1 MESEGVS
8 LNTQM
13 SAQEIAKLQM
23 QVDTYNKSLAVNG
36 RTTSQ
41 SLGKDDFL
49 KLLITQMQNQ
59 DPTDPMDNTE
69 FIAQMAEFS
78 TLEQMTNMNSNFEQL
93 NQMLTSNQAIGTIG
107 RVVDVDLD
115 LGGTMTRGV
124 VEAVTYGNC
133 PQVKVGNMYYDLN
146 KIAAVYGE

>member
-1 MESEGVS
+1 MADSVN

-23 QVDTYNKSLAVNG
+23 EVDTFNKSLVVDG
-36 RTTSQ
+36 KTTSQ

-49 KLLITQMQNQ
+49 KLLIVQMQNQ

-78 TLEQMTNMNSNFEQL
+78 TLEQMTNMNSNFDKL
-93 NQMLTSNQAIGTIG
+93 SSVLTSNSALGTIG
-107 RVVDVDLD
+107 KTVQID
-115 LGGTMTRGV
+115 LGEPTTQGV
-124 VEAVTYGNC
+124 VQGITYGNN
-133 PQVKVGNMYYDLN
+133 PQVRVGNMYYDLN
-146 KIAAVYGE
+146 KITAVYGN

>member
-1 MESEGVS
+1 
-8 LNTQM
+8 M
-13 SAQEIAKLQM
+13 SAQEMAKLQM
-23 QVDTYNKSLAVNG
+23 DVDTYNKKLAVNG

-49 KLLITQMQNQ
+49 KLLIVQMQNQ

-78 TLEQMTNMNSNFEQL
+78 TLEQMTNMNSNFENL
-93 NQMLTSNQAIGTIG
+93 NSMLTSNNAMGTIG
-107 RVVDVDLD
+107 KKVDIN
-115 LGGTMTRGV
+115 LGDATTSGV
-124 VEAVTYGNC
+124 VQAVTYGNA

-146 KIAAVYGE
+146 KISAVYGN

>member
-1 MESEGVS
+1 MESNVS

-13 SAQEIAKLQM
+13 SAQEKAQLQM
-23 QVDTYNKSLAVNG
+23 TVDTYNKSLAVNG
-36 RTTSQ
+36 RTVSQ

-78 TLEQMTNMNSNFEQL
+78 TLEQMTNMNANFEQL
-93 NQMLTSNQAIGTIG
+93 NTMLTSNNAMGTIG
-107 RVVDVDLD
+107 RTVEID
-115 LGGTMTRGV
+115 LGDTTTSGV
-124 VEAVTYGNC
+124 VQAVTYGNH

>member
-1 MESEGVS
+1 MADSVN

-23 QVDTYNKSLAVNG
+23 EVDTFNKSLVVDG
-36 RTTSQ
+36 KTISQ

-49 KLLITQMQNQ
+49 KLLIVQMQNQ

-78 TLEQMTNMNSNFEQL
+78 TLEQMTNMNSNFDKL
-93 NQMLTSNQAIGTIG
+93 SSVLTSNSALGTIG
-107 RVVDVDLD
+107 KTVQID
-115 LGGTMTRGV
+115 LGEATTQGV
-124 VEAVTYGNC
+124 VQGITYGNN
-133 PQVKVGNMYYDLN
+133 PQVRVGNMYYDLN
-146 KIAAVYGE
+146 KITAVYGN

>member
-1 MESEGVS
+1 MESECVS

-59 DPTDPMDNTE
+59 DPTNPMDNTE

-107 RVVDVDLD
+107 RVVDVDL
-115 LGGTMTRGV
+115 GGTTTSGV
-124 VEAVTYGNC
+124 VEAVTYGNN
-133 PQVKVGNMYYDLN
+133 PQVKIGNVYYDLN

>member
-1 MESEGVS
+1 MESVS

-13 SAQEIAKLQM
+13 SAQEKAKLQM
-23 QVDTYNKSLAVNG
+23 TVDTYNKSLAVNG

-78 TLEQMTNMNSNFEQL
+78 TLEQMTNMNANFEQL
-93 NQMLTSNQAIGTIG
+93 NTMLTSNNAMGTIG
-107 RVVDVDLD
+107 RTVEID
-115 LGGTMTRGV
+115 LGDTTTSGV
-124 VEAVTYGNC
+124 VQAVTYGEN
-133 PQVKVGNMYYDLN
+133 PQVKVGNMYYDLK

>member
-1 MESEGVS
+1 MADSVN

-23 QVDTYNKSLAVNG
+23 EVDTFNKSLVVDG
-36 RTTSQ
+36 KTTSQ

-49 KLLITQMQNQ
+49 KLLIVQMQNQ

-78 TLEQMTNMNSNFEQL
+78 TLEQMTNMNSNFDKL
-93 NQMLTSNQAIGTIG
+93 SSVLTSNSALGTIG
-107 RVVDVDLD
+107 KTVQID
-115 LGGTMTRGV
+115 LGDTTTAGV
-124 VEAVTYGNC
+124 VQAVTYGNN
-133 PQVKVGNMYYDLN
+133 PQVRVGNMYYDLN
-146 KIAAVYGE
+146 KITAVYGN

>member
-1 MESEGVS
+1 MAESVN
-8 LNTQM
+8 LNTKM
-13 SAQEIAKLQM
+13 SAQEMAKLQM
-23 QVDTYNKSLAVNG
+23 DVDTYNKSLAVNG

-49 KLLITQMQNQ
+49 KLLIVQMQNQ

-78 TLEQMTNMNSNFEQL
+78 TLEQMTNMNSNFENL
-93 NQMLTSNQAIGTIG
+93 NSMLTSNNAMGTIG
-107 RVVDVDLD
+107 KKVDIN
-115 LGGTMTRGV
+115 LGDATTSGV
-124 VEAVTYGNC
+124 VQAVTYGNA

-146 KIAAVYGE
+146 KISAVYGN

>member
-1 MESEGVS
+1 MADSVN

-23 QVDTYNKSLAVNG
+23 EVDTFNKSLVVDG
-36 RTTSQ
+36 KTTSQ

-49 KLLITQMQNQ
+49 KLLIVQMQNQ

-78 TLEQMTNMNSNFEQL
+78 TLEQMTNMNSNFDKL
-93 NQMLTSNQAIGTIG
+93 SSVLTSNSALGTIG
-107 RVVDVDLD
+107 KTVQID
-115 LGGTMTRGV
+115 LGDTTTQGV
-124 VEAVTYGNC
+124 VQAVTYGNN
-133 PQVKVGNMYYDLN
+133 PQVRVGNMYYDLN
-146 KIAAVYGE
+146 KITAVYGN

>member
-1 MESEGVS
+1 MEEGVS

-93 NQMLTSNQAIGTIG
+93 NHMLTSNQAIGTIG
-107 RVVDVDLD
+107 KVVDLD
-115 LGGTMTRGV
+115 LGGTTTRGV

>member
-1 MESEGVS
+1 
-8 LNTQM
+8 M
-13 SAQEIAKLQM
+13 SAQEMAKLQM
-23 QVDTYNKSLAVNG
+23 DVDTYNKSLAVNG

-49 KLLITQMQNQ
+49 KLLIVQMQNQ

-78 TLEQMTNMNSNFEQL
+78 TLEQMTNMNSNFENL
-93 NQMLTSNQAIGTIG
+93 NSMLTSNNAMGTIG
-107 RVVDVDLD
+107 KKVDIN
-115 LGGTMTRGV
+115 LGDATTSGV
-124 VEAVTYGNC
+124 VQAVTYGNA

-146 KIAAVYGE
+146 KISAVYGN

>member
-1 MESEGVS
+1 MEEGVS

-107 RVVDVDLD
+107 KVVDID
-115 LGGTMTRGV
+115 LGASMTSGV
-124 VEAVTYGNC
+124 VEAVTYGNN

>member
-1 MESEGVS
+1 MEEGVS

-49 KLLITQMQNQ
+49 KLLITQMQRRK
-59 DPTDPMDNTE
+59 
-69 FIAQMAEFS
+69 
-78 TLEQMTNMNSNFEQL
+78 NS
-93 NQMLTSNQAIGTIG
+93 QASQQAH
-107 RVVDVDLD
+107 RL
-115 LGGTMTRGV
+115 M
-124 VEAVTYGNC
+124 
-133 PQVKVGNMYYDLN
+133 
-146 KIAAVYGE
+146 

>member
-1 MESEGVS
+1 MADSVN

-23 QVDTYNKSLAVNG
+23 EVDTFNKSLVVDG
-36 RTTSQ
+36 KTTSQ

-49 KLLITQMQNQ
+49 KLLIVQMQNQ

-78 TLEQMTNMNSNFEQL
+78 TL
-93 NQMLTSNQAIGTIG
+93 
-107 RVVDVDLD
+107 
-115 LGGTMTRGV
+115 
-124 VEAVTYGNC
+124 
-133 PQVKVGNMYYDLN
+133 
-146 KIAAVYGE
+146 

>member
-1 MESEGVS
+1 MADSVN

-23 QVDTYNKSLAVNG
+23 EVDTFNKSLVVDG
-36 RTTSQ
+36 KTTSQ

-49 KLLITQMQNQ
+49 KLLIVQMQNQ

-78 TLEQMTNMNSNFEQL
+78 TLEQMTNMNSNFDKL
-93 NQMLTSNQAIGTIG
+93 SSVLTSNSALGTIG
-107 RVVDVDLD
+107 KTVQID
-115 LGGTMTRGV
+115 LGEATTQGV
-124 VEAVTYGNC
+124 VQGITYGNN
-133 PQVKVGNMYYDLN
+133 PQVRVGNMYYDLN
-146 KIAAVYGE
+146 KITAVYGN

>member
-1 MESEGVS
+1 MADGVN

-23 QVDTYNKSLAVNG
+23 EVDTFNKSLVVDG
-36 RTTSQ
+36 KTTSQ

-49 KLLITQMQNQ
+49 KLLIVQMQNQ

-78 TLEQMTNMNSNFEQL
+78 TLEQMTNMNSNFDKL
-93 NQMLTSNQAIGTIG
+93 SSVLTSNSALGTIG
-107 RVVDVDLD
+107 KTVQID
-115 LGGTMTRGV
+115 LGEATTQGV
-124 VEAVTYGNC
+124 VQGITYGNN
-133 PQVKVGNMYYDLN
+133 PQVRVGNMYYDLN
-146 KIAAVYGE
+146 KITAVYGN